1 VKHAVAQAGIQPTG
15 EMVLSTTSQGNFAR
29 ALILEKIAFSHGMQR
44 SVKISAPPRPALE
57 RPDSARGDEA
67 SCCLQRPPRLSQR
80 FDARWADGWRPA
92 CAAAAADGARAVQ
105 VIEARSEDL
114 IATLKQIPDILTEKK
129 ARSSP
134 LSLPY

>member
-1 VKHAVAQAGIQPTG
+1 MRHSVRVKHAVAQAGIQPTG

-80 FDARWADGWRPA
+80 FDARWADG
-92 CAAAAADGARAVQ
+92 
-105 VIEARSEDL
+105 
-114 IATLKQIPDILTEKK
+114 
-129 ARSSP
+129 
-134 LSLPY
+134 